1 MVNSAGIHGLQRRKF
16 HSGTQQK
23 WSQSLRA
30 LCNNVYSSEKD
41 GENLQQ
47 RALEAGRRVPT
58 LTGLSRALYI
68 SQLAAENRY
77 KECFKVVRVP
87 RDPFPRHTS

>member
-1 MVNSAGIHGLQRRKF
+1 MV
-16 HSGTQQK
+16 
-23 WSQSLRA
+23 QSLRA

-47 RALEAGRRVPT
+47 RALEAGRGVPT

-68 SQLAAENRY
+68 SQLAAENR
-77 KECFKVVRVP
+77 
-87 RDPFPRHTS
+87 

>member
-1 MVNSAGIHGLQRRKF
+1 MTVYGEQCWYSRSPKEKISLWDP
-16 HSGTQQK
+16 TEVV
-23 WSQSLRA
+23 QSLRA

-47 RALEAGRRVPT
+47 RALEAGRGVPT

-68 SQLAAENRY
+68 SQLAAENR
-77 KECFKVVRVP
+77 
-87 RDPFPRHTS
+87 